1 MTETVPDGPTD
12 PRFTMAH
19 PDEHTTIIP
28 QHGYGGPPAPP
39 VPSAPPAP
47 LEPASGGRVYG
58 TGDSGYPLSP
68 EPAAPEPALEEP
80 GPEEPGPD
88 RGRTTIADEVVE
100 RMIERIVDL
109 AADEVPGVYAL
120 HPGAGPD
127 SDRPVSVR
135 LDDGRAVIDIAIK
148 VEFGHPVHEVVDGVR
163 SRVIS
168 QSERLLGLSVPEVN
182 VLVAEVIFDP
192 QAGDRSLL

>member
-28 QHGYGGPPAPP
+28 QPGYGGPPAPP

-47 LEPASGGRVYG
+47 PEPAGGGRVYG

-68 EPAAPEPALEEP
+68 EPAAPEPAAP
-80 GPEEPGPD
+80 EPGPD

-109 AADEVPGVYAL
+109 AADEVPGVHAL
-120 HPGAGPD
+120 HPSAGPD
-127 SDRPVSVR
+127 SDRQVSVR
-135 LDDGRAVIDIAIK
+135 LDDGQAVIDIAIK

-182 VLVAEVIFDP
+182 VLVAEVVFDP